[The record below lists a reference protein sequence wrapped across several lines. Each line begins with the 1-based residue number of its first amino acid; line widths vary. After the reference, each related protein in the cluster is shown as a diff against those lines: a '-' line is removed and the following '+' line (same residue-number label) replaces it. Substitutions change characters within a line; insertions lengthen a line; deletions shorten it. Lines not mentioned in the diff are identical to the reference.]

1 MSVWIS
7 LLLTPCICPSLR
19 LLEEADCSNS
29 QIWSTWAQCPG
40 IRDSPAPNWAGS
52 LSLIALT
59 SSSTLIYHNWGAPE
73 QGSYPNCSSGDAQWP
88 TVQTVVVLGSFHV
101 CLCNCVNA
109 IKAFLQHCIVWTLPW
124 MNKGKGVTKS
134 VLCSHGKV
142 TCKHYICLQS
152 KVFSFVFLQAL
163 EGFFSHWLLKV

>member
-1 MSVWIS
+1 MCRPLLLIMSVWIS

-59 SSSTLIYHNWGAPE
+59 SSSTSFTTTEVLLSKALTLTAPVE
-73 QGSYPNCSSGDAQWP
+73 MLSGQQFKLWLYWAVFMCACVTVWMQSRHSYSIAFCEPSPEW
-88 TVQTVVVLGSFHV
+88 
-101 CLCNCVNA
+101 
-109 IKAFLQHCIVWTLPW
+109 IKVKKNIW
-124 MNKGKGVTKS
+124 VTKS
-134 VLCSHGKV
+134 VFMFTWKSDM
-142 TCKHYICLQS
+142 
-152 KVFSFVFLQAL
+152 
-163 EGFFSHWLLKV
+163 